1 MAEACLEYFYFVK
14 YKCSQGGNPS
24 SPIIHFYLSENRF
37 GSPFFFF
44 FFERRVVEFS
54 SKEIFTTP
62 LHCDIMAESEEK
74 LKSLLMKVKEERVK
88 KKLA

>member
-24 SPIIHFYLSENRF
+24 SPIIHLYLSENRF

-44 FFERRVVEFS
+44 FWEKGGWIFFKRNIHYSFALWHYGRKWRET
-54 SKEIFTTP
+54 KEP
-62 LHCDIMAESEEK
+62 LDESERGE
-74 LKSLLMKVKEERVK
+74 SE